1 MVAGHPKEGE
11 FSMARYLGP
20 KSKLSR
26 REGRDLLLKSG
37 IRSYESKCRSETIP
51 GQHGRRRG
59 RTSDYGIQLREKQK
73 VRRIYGVMEKQFRNY
88 YKLAA
93 KKKGVTGDNLL
104 KLLESRLDNV
114 VYRLGFG
121 STRSEARQLVSHK
134 AIEVNGS
141 IVNIPSYQVQSGD
154 IVSLTEKAKTQKRVL
169 QAIEISSSRPDCDWL
184 EVKKG
189 DTTGV
194 FSSAPE
200 RDYLDSDINENLIVE
215 LYSK

>member
-1 MVAGHPKEGE
+1 
-11 FSMARYLGP
+11 MARYIGP

-59 RTSDYGIQLREKQK
+59 RLSDYGIQLREKQK

-88 YKLAA
+88 YKQAA
-93 KKKGVTGDNLL
+93 RKKGVTGTNLL
-104 KLLESRLDNV
+104 QYLEGRLDNV
-114 VYRLGFG
+114 VYRLGFA

-134 AIEVNGS
+134 AVKVNES
-141 IVNIPSYQVQSGD
+141 VVNIPSYQVSVGD
-154 IVSLTEKAKTQKRVL
+154 TVSLTDKSKNQDRVK
-169 QAIEISSSRPDCDWL
+169 QALEISASRPDFDWL
-184 EVKKG
+184 KVDKN
-189 DTTGV
+189 DSSGV
-194 FSSAPE
+194 YNAVPE
-200 RDYLDSDINENLIVE
+200 RDQLDSDINENLIVE

>member
-1 MVAGHPKEGE
+1 
-11 FSMARYLGP
+11 MARYIGP

-59 RTSDYGIQLREKQK
+59 RLSDYGIQLREKQK

-88 YKLAA
+88 YKQAA
-93 KKKGVTGDNLL
+93 RKKGVTGTNLL
-104 KLLESRLDNV
+104 QYLEGRLDNV
-114 VYRLGFG
+114 VYRLGFA

-134 AIEVNGS
+134 AVKVNEGV
-141 IVNIPSYQVQSGD
+141 VNIPSYQVSVGD
-154 IVSLTEKAKTQKRVL
+154 TVSLTDKSKNQDRVK
-169 QAIEISSSRPDCDWL
+169 QALEISASRPDCDWL
-184 EVKKG
+184 KVDKN
-189 DTTGV
+189 DFSGV
-194 FSSAPE
+194 YNAVPE
-200 RDYLDSDINENLIVE
+200 RDQLDSDINENLIVE

>member
-1 MVAGHPKEGE
+1 
-11 FSMARYLGP
+11 MARYIGP

-59 RTSDYGIQLREKQK
+59 RLSDYGIQLREKQK

-88 YKLAA
+88 YKQAA
-93 KKKGVTGDNLL
+93 RKKGVTGTNLL
-104 KLLESRLDNV
+104 QYLEGRLDNI
-114 VYRLGFG
+114 VYRLGFA

-134 AIEVNGS
+134 AIKVNES
-141 IVNIPSYQVQSGD
+141 VVNIPSYQVSVGD
-154 IVSLTEKAKTQKRVL
+154 AVSLTDKSKEQDRVK
-169 QAIEISSSRPDCDWL
+169 QALEISASRPDCDWL
-184 EVKKG
+184 KVDKN
-189 DTTGV
+189 DFSGV
-194 FSSAPE
+194 YNAVPE
-200 RDYLDSDINENLIVE
+200 RDQLDSDINENLIVE

>member
-1 MVAGHPKEGE
+1 
-11 FSMARYLGP
+11 MARYIGP

-59 RTSDYGIQLREKQK
+59 RLSDYGIQLREKQK

-88 YKLAA
+88 YKQAA
-93 KKKGVTGDNLL
+93 RKKGVTGTNLL
-104 KLLESRLDNV
+104 QYLEGRLDNI
-114 VYRLGFG
+114 VYRLGFA

-134 AIEVNGS
+134 AIKVNES
-141 IVNIPSYQVQSGD
+141 VVNIPSYQVSVGD
-154 IVSLTEKAKTQKRVL
+154 TVSLTDKSKEQDRVK
-169 QAIEISSSRPDCDWL
+169 QALEISTSRPDCDWL
-184 EVKKG
+184 KVDKN
-189 DTTGV
+189 DFSGV
-194 FSSAPE
+194 YNAVPE
-200 RDYLDSDINENLIVE
+200 RDQLDSDINENLIVE

>member
-1 MVAGHPKEGE
+1 
-11 FSMARYLGP
+11 MARYIGP

-59 RTSDYGIQLREKQK
+59 RLSDYGIQLREKQK

-88 YKLAA
+88 YKQAA
-93 KKKGVTGDNLL
+93 RKKGVTGTNLL
-104 KLLESRLDNV
+104 QYLEGRLDNV
-114 VYRLGFG
+114 VYRLGFA

-134 AIEVNGS
+134 AIKVNES
-141 IVNIPSYQVQSGD
+141 VVNIPSYQVSVGD
-154 IVSLTEKAKTQKRVL
+154 TVSLTDKSKEQDRVK
-169 QAIEISSSRPDCDWL
+169 QALEISTSRPDCDWL
-184 EVKKG
+184 KVDKN
-189 DTTGV
+189 DFSGV
-194 FSSAPE
+194 YNAVPE
-200 RDYLDSDINENLIVE
+200 RDQLDSDINENLIVE

>member
-1 MVAGHPKEGE
+1 
-11 FSMARYLGP
+11 MARYIGP

-59 RTSDYGIQLREKQK
+59 RLSDYGIQLREKQK

-88 YKLAA
+88 YKQAA
-93 KKKGVTGDNLL
+93 RKKGVTGTNLL
-104 KLLESRLDNV
+104 QYLEGRLDNV
-114 VYRLGFG
+114 VYRLGFA

-134 AIEVNGS
+134 AVKVNES
-141 IVNIPSYQVQSGD
+141 VVNIPSYQVSVGD
-154 IVSLTEKAKTQKRVL
+154 TVSLTDKSKNQDRVK
-169 QAIEISSSRPDCDWL
+169 QALEISASRPDCDWL
-184 EVKKG
+184 KVDKN
-189 DTTGV
+189 DLSGV
-194 FSSAPE
+194 YNAVPE
-200 RDYLDSDINENLIVE
+200 RDQLDSDINENLIVE

>member
-1 MVAGHPKEGE
+1 
-11 FSMARYLGP
+11 MARYIGP

-59 RTSDYGIQLREKQK
+59 RLSDYGIQLREKQK

-88 YKLAA
+88 YKQAA
-93 KKKGVTGDNLL
+93 SKKGVTGTNLL
-104 KLLESRLDNV
+104 QYLEGRLDNI
-114 VYRLGFG
+114 VYRLGFA

-134 AIEVNGS
+134 AIKVNES
-141 IVNIPSYQVQSGD
+141 VVNIPSYQVSVGD
-154 IVSLTEKAKTQKRVL
+154 SVSLTDKSKEQDRVK
-169 QAIEISSSRPDCDWL
+169 QALEISTSRPECDWL
-184 EVKKG
+184 KVDKN
-189 DTTGV
+189 DFSGV
-194 FSSAPE
+194 YNAVPE
-200 RDYLDSDINENLIVE
+200 RDQLDSDINENLIVE

>member
-1 MVAGHPKEGE
+1 
-11 FSMARYLGP
+11 MARYIGP

-59 RTSDYGIQLREKQK
+59 RLSDYGIQLREKQK

-88 YKLAA
+88 YKQAA
-93 KKKGVTGDNLL
+93 RKKGVTGTNLL
-104 KLLESRLDNV
+104 QYLEGRLDNV
-114 VYRLGFG
+114 VYRLGFA

-134 AIEVNGS
+134 AIKVNES
-141 IVNIPSYQVQSGD
+141 VVNIPSYQVSVGD
-154 IVSLTEKAKTQKRVL
+154 TVSLTDKSKEQDRVK
-169 QAIEISSSRPDCDWL
+169 QALEISTSRPECDWL
-184 EVKKG
+184 KVDKN
-189 DTTGV
+189 DFSGV
-194 FSSAPE
+194 YNAVPE
-200 RDYLDSDINENLIVE
+200 RDQLDSDINENLIVE

>member
-1 MVAGHPKEGE
+1 
-11 FSMARYLGP
+11 MARYIGP

-59 RTSDYGIQLREKQK
+59 RLSDYGIQLREKQK

-88 YKLAA
+88 YKQAA
-93 KKKGVTGDNLL
+93 KKKGVTGTNLL
-104 KLLESRLDNV
+104 QYLEGRLDNV
-114 VYRLGFG
+114 VYRLGFA

-134 AIEVNGS
+134 SIRVNEGV
-141 IVNIPSYQVQSGD
+141 VNIPSYQVSVGD
-154 IVSLTEKAKTQKRVL
+154 TISLTEKSKGQDRVK
-169 QAIEISSSRPDCDWL
+169 QALEISSSRPDCDWL
-184 EVKKG
+184 TVDKN
-189 DTTGV
+189 DFSGV
-194 FSSAPE
+194 YNAVPDRE
-200 RDYLDSDINENLIVE
+200 QLDSDINENLIIE

>member
-1 MVAGHPKEGE
+1 MGVDHQKEGE
-11 FSMARYLGP
+11 FKMGRYLGP

-59 RTSDYGIQLREKQK
+59 RLSDYGIQLREKQK

-88 YKLAA
+88 YKQAA
-93 KKKGVTGDNLL
+93 RKKGVTGTNLL
-104 KLLESRLDNV
+104 QYLEGRLDNV
-114 VYRLGFG
+114 VYRLGFA

-134 AIEVNGS
+134 AVKVNES
-141 IVNIPSYQVQSGD
+141 VVNIPSYQVSVGD
-154 IVSLTEKAKTQKRVL
+154 TVSLTDKSKNQDRVK
-169 QAIEISSSRPDCDWL
+169 QALEISASRPDCDWL
-184 EVKKG
+184 KVDKN
-189 DTTGV
+189 DFSGV
-194 FSSAPE
+194 YNAVPE
-200 RDYLDSDINENLIVE
+200 RDQLDSDINENLIVE

>member
-1 MVAGHPKEGE
+1 
-11 FSMARYLGP
+11 MARYIGP

-59 RTSDYGIQLREKQK
+59 RLSDYGIQLRENQK

-88 YKLAA
+88 YKQAA
-93 KKKGVTGDNLL
+93 RKKGVTGTNLL
-104 KLLESRLDNV
+104 QYLEGRLDNV
-114 VYRLGFG
+114 VYRLGFA

-134 AIEVNGS
+134 AVKVNES
-141 IVNIPSYQVQSGD
+141 VVNIPSYQVSVGD
-154 IVSLTEKAKTQKRVL
+154 TVSLTDKSKNQDRVK
-169 QAIEISSSRPDCDWL
+169 QALEISASRPDCDWL
-184 EVKKG
+184 KVDKN
-189 DTTGV
+189 DFSGV
-194 FSSAPE
+194 YNAVPE
-200 RDYLDSDINENLIVE
+200 RDQLDSDINENLIVE

>member
-1 MVAGHPKEGE
+1 
-11 FSMARYLGP
+11 MARYLGP

-37 IRSYESKCRSETIP
+37 IRSYEDKCRSETAP

-59 RTSDYGIQLREKQK
+59 RISDYGIQLREKQK
-73 VRRIYGVMEKQFRNY
+73 VRRLYGVMEKQFRNY

-104 KLLESRLDNV
+104 QLLESRLDNV
-114 VYRLGFG
+114 VYRLGFA

-134 AIEVNGS
+134 SVKVNGMV
-141 IVNIPSYQVQSGD
+141 VNIPSYLLSPGD
-154 IVSLTEKAKTQKRVL
+154 QVSLKEKAKNQKRVL
-169 QAIEISSSRPDCDWL
+169 EALEISSNRTECDWL
-184 EVKKG
+184 DLNKK
-189 DTTGV
+189 DFSGV
-194 FSSAPE
+194 FSTLPE
-200 RDYLDSDINENLIVE
+200 RDLLDSDINENLIVE

>member
-1 MVAGHPKEGE
+1 MG
-11 FSMARYLGP
+11 RYLGP

-59 RTSDYGIQLREKQK
+59 RLSDYGIQLREKQK

-88 YKLAA
+88 YKQAA
-93 KKKGVTGDNLL
+93 RKKGVTGTNLL
-104 KLLESRLDNV
+104 QYLEGRLDNV
-114 VYRLGFG
+114 VYRLGFA

-134 AIEVNGS
+134 AVKVNES
-141 IVNIPSYQVQSGD
+141 VVNIPSYQVSVGD
-154 IVSLTEKAKTQKRVL
+154 TVSLTDKSKNQDRVK
-169 QAIEISSSRPDCDWL
+169 QALEISASRPDCDWL
-184 EVKKG
+184 KVDKN
-189 DTTGV
+189 DFSGV
-194 FSSAPE
+194 YNAVPE
-200 RDYLDSDINENLIVE
+200 RDQLDSDINENLIVE

>member
-1 MVAGHPKEGE
+1 
-11 FSMARYLGP
+11 MARYIGP

-59 RTSDYGIQLREKQK
+59 RLSDYGIQLREKQK

-88 YKLAA
+88 YKQAA
-93 KKKGVTGDNLL
+93 RKKGVTGTNLL
-104 KLLESRLDNV
+104 QYLEGRLDNV
-114 VYRLGFG
+114 VYRLGFA

-134 AIEVNGS
+134 AVKVNES
-141 IVNIPSYQVQSGD
+141 VVNIPSYQVSVGD
-154 IVSLTEKAKTQKRVL
+154 TVSLTDKSKNQDRVK
-169 QAIEISSSRPDCDWL
+169 QALDISASRPDCDWL
-184 EVKKG
+184 KVDKN
-189 DTTGV
+189 DFSGV
-194 FSSAPE
+194 YNAVPE
-200 RDYLDSDINENLIVE
+200 RDQLDSDINENLIVE